1 MGRIYTEKRGYSLP
15 DLDAI
20 ASIPADFLAM
30 MTAVDADMDR
40 ALGSMF
46 ASALFSFNLAHDTTG
61 GVDISGWSDEV
72 DDHGMVGASGFT
84 APVDGEYDITI
95 SPLFAASATGIR
107 WMRPRIAGG
116 QRETISANAAA
127 SGSTGLTFSS
137 SYWLT
142 AGQTVTASLYQNSG
156 GTRYVNGR
164 ATMSLRT
171 GIATTGGGGGG
182 AELTGPIALAYAPVG
197 TRVTAGWSSG
207 SAAWMYGGV
216 AVTGRPGGRADLYWD
231 LMGAPA
237 ATATPAWFGDL
248 DARWDVS

>member
-40 ALGSMF
+40 ALGTTF
-46 ASALFSFNLAHDTTG
+46 CSAQFSLNLANGTNTNVTT
-61 GVDISGWSDEV
+61 WTDEV
-72 DDHGMVGASGFT
+72 DDSGMVSSAGMT
-84 APVDGEYDITI
+84 APVAGEYDITI
-95 SPLFAASATGIR
+95 SPLFAASAAGIR
-107 WMRPRIAGG
+107 WMRPVVAGA
-116 QRETISANAAA
+116 QKETVSTDAAS
-127 SGSTGLTFSS
+127 SGSTGLNFSS

-142 AGQTVTASLYQNSG
+142 AGQTVTVTLYQNSG
-156 GTRYVNGR
+156 ATRAVSGR

-207 SAAWMYGGV
+207 SAAWMYDGV